1 MPRRMRMYPGRA
13 TSSGDSYQQAGQNA
27 NLVYVPN
34 TGGGGNIIATARR
47 TDWTQAGASIPT
59 GRTKHG
65 STIAAYS
72 GSPSTITSALAAAA
86 DGTYVEL
93 GAGTFTL
100 NAALNIA
107 QKNNVTLRGQGMS
120 TILKFTSDSGSDWP
134 FGGASA
140 PVTICGSPS
149 WTADATP
156 TVTGAPGS
164 AFSVTAT
171 NGVSGLYSKD
181 ATILTVA
188 AGHGF
193 AVGDSGVIVQTN
205 YSDASLPRAGF
216 ITSTKS
222 DHSGSTATGI
232 NWQGAYENFGAI
244 LHQRFE
250 VTAVSGNDITIFP
263 GLVHGFYETAY
274 NPRVYRFASSIFAS
288 GVGLENV
295 MIDTTSLGTENAL
308 IGMAR
313 AKECWVSGVGFKPN
327 ASAGGDY
334 GVGVSDCYRYTIKNC
349 WFDVLAGGGI
359 YTTTSYGVAIQGS
372 HWGLIE
378 NNIFNQV
385 ESPMMINIGCVGNV
399 FGYNYERYVSGEG
412 GLGHHQPGCCYNLL
426 EGNSVLKM
434 TGDLFHGNSLVET
447 AFRNHC
453 FNRGFDLQSYHRF
466 WNIIGNVIDATLVRL
481 ALPTGGTLYD
491 RFDSFGFRLGYNGQ
505 LASVNPYYNGS
516 PNIGVAV
523 DNDVFNTAFLWYN
536 YTTTGGTVSDSGEV
550 PSADATLPNPVP
562 PDNSIPES
570 QYKLSR
576 PGFFTVSGY
585 GTVAWPPIG
594 PDVTGGDYMG
604 GRAHKLPAQRAYDL
618 AGGAI
623 ASFNPGVYS

>member
-1 MPRRMRMYPGRA
+1 MYPGRA
-13 TSSGDSYQQAGQNA
+13 TSDSANYAQLGKNA
-27 NLVYVPN
+27 NLTYTPVS
-34 TGGGGNIIATARR
+34 GGSNIIADARK
-47 TDWTQAGASIPT
+47 TDWTQAGATIPT
-59 GRTKHG
+59 GRTKSG

-72 GSPSTITSALAAAA
+72 GSPATITAALAAAA
-86 DGTYVEL
+86 DNTYVEL
-93 GAGTFTL
+93 GAGTFNL

-107 QKNNVTLRGQGMS
+107 QKDNVTLRGQGMS
-120 TILKFTSDSGSDWP
+120 TILKFSSDSGSAWP
-134 FGGASA
+134 FGGAGS
-140 PVTICGSPS
+140 PITICGSPS
-149 WTADATP
+149 WTTDATP

-164 AFSVTAT
+164 AYSVTGT
-171 NGVSGLYSKD
+171 NGVAGLYSKD

-205 YSDASLPRAGF
+205 YSDASVPRAGF
-216 ITSTKS
+216 FTSTKV
-222 DHSGSTATGI
+222 DHSGSTTNGA

-244 LHQRFE
+244 LHQRFV
-250 VTAVSGNDITIFP
+250 VTNVSGNDITISP
-263 GLVHGFYETAY
+263 GLVHSFYESAY
-274 NPRVYRFASSIFAS
+274 NPRVYRFASGIFAS

-295 MIDTTSLGTENAL
+295 LVDTTSLSTLNAL
-308 IGMAR
+308 LGMCR
-313 AKECWVSGVGFKPN
+313 AKECWVSGVGFLPD
-327 ASAGGDY
+327 AAGGGDY
-334 GVGVSDCYRYTIKNC
+334 GIAVTDSYKYTIRNS
-349 WFDVLAGGGI
+349 WIDELTGGGI

-378 NNIFNQV
+378 NNIFNEV
-385 ESPMMINIGCVGNV
+385 ESPLMVNIGCVGNV
-399 FGYNYERYVSGEG
+399 LSYNYEKHVSGEG
-412 GLGHHQPGCCYNLL
+412 GLGHHQPGCCYNLM
-426 EGNSVLKM
+426 EGNSVLKFS
-434 TGDLFHGNSLVET
+434 GDLFHGNSLVET

-453 FNRGFDLQSYHRF
+453 FDRGFDLQSYHRF
-466 WNIIGNVIDATLVRL
+466 WNIIGNTIEASVIRKT
-481 ALPTGGTLYD
+481 LPTDSTLYD

-505 LASVNPYYNGS
+505 NASINAFYNGS

-536 YTTTGGTVSDSGEV
+536 YTTTGGTQSNASEV
-550 PSADATLPNPVP
+550 PSSDATLPNPVP
-562 PDNSIPES
+562 ADNSIPDS

-585 GTVAWPPIG
+585 GTVNWPPIG

-623 ASFNPGVYS
+623 ASFNPSVYG